1 MANLSNTLGD
11 FLQEAR
17 ILIGNSQSLD
27 RITGALGEFGYTPD
41 RLAEGQ
47 ILLQQA
53 EALTLAQRNEYGEQY
68 EATQATQQAWDTAD
82 EAYQKTLRVARLV
95 FAEDVHALASLKL
108 TGPRQRSLAG
118 WLDQAGFFYGNL
130 MGNPAQMAALGRFG
144 YSREKLAREK
154 ALVDAVIAKAQA
166 QAKETGEAQQ
176 STVARDEALKA
187 LDKWVGELRTVLKV
201 ALHGDIEALETVGI
215 TVSQAGR
222 KKKAAGASA
231 AK

>member
-1 MANLSNTLGD
+1 MANLRNPLGD

-17 ILIGNSQSLD
+17 ILIGNSQSLE

-47 ILLQQA
+47 NLLQQA
-53 EALTLAQRNEYGEQY
+53 EALTLAQRKEYGEQY
-68 EATQATQQAWDTAD
+68 EATQATQQAWDAAD
-82 EAYQKTLRVARLV
+82 QAYQKTLRVARMV

-130 MGNPAQMAALGRFG
+130 LANPAQTTALGRFG
-144 YSREKLAREK
+144 YTPAKLAREK
-154 ALVDAVIAKAQA
+154 ALVDSVVTQAQA

-201 ALHGDIEALETVGI
+201 ALRDDPEALESVGI
-215 TVSQAGR
+215 TVMAAGR
-222 KKKAAGASA
+222 KKKAGAGV
-231 AK
+231 K